1 MASINSS
8 YSISGSGPAIIFV
21 HGIGARKTAWDKVVL
36 HLKDH
41 FTCISYDLRGHGG
54 SPKGE
59 LPYSLDVL
67 VEDLEA
73 LRLTLNF
80 QKIHIVGHSLGG
92 MIGPK
97 YARSFPDNVLS
108 VSLLSTAAFR
118 TKEDQ
123 SKVMA
128 IVDSMNRKGIEP
140 ILNTLTD
147 RWFTDQFIEE
157 SYDSVE
163 FRLQQVLETDPE
175 VFLEVFRI
183 YAETEMSPW
192 LNQIKQPCLVLT
204 GENDGGCN
212 PRLNKLIAESL
223 THSELCILDKFKHS
237 ILIEAPDLVGQRV
250 RDFLLNQ

>member
-97 YARSFPDNVLS
+97 YAKSFPDNVLS

-183 YAETEMSPW
+183 YAETEMSSW

>member
-97 YARSFPDNVLS
+97 YAKSFPDNVLS